1 MNRVGEVASTLATI
15 PLLPALV
22 DLAVQDPL
30 ASVTSCQELSQR
42 KDNVSLLDW
51 LHLRNSND
59 SFHKLSQMCSRGI
72 QQVGDS
78 QQCWDNHVTLFLYK
92 TLPLSL
98 GGDFLCFDFSIYFYD
113 VGALYWRTN
122 NNGNCP
128 KIHIYTS
135 HWKSKKKKRKEFS

>member
-1 MNRVGEVASTLATI
+1 MCKLSDINEKHSLLDRVGEVASTLATI

-72 QQVGDS
+72 QQVCDIDKK
-78 QQCWDNHVTLFLYK
+78 QYK
-92 TLPLSL
+92 TLLI
-98 GGDFLCFDFSIYFYD
+98 IYIQIN
-113 VGALYWRTN
+113 LYSYNT
-122 NNGNCP
+122 
-128 KIHIYTS
+128 
-135 HWKSKKKKRKEFS
+135 

>member
-1 MNRVGEVASTLATI
+1 MKKPCRNRRVESALKQEKRLRFSCNNQAQFYERPTDKMCSLSDINDSLVDRVGEVASTLATI

-72 QQVGDS
+72 QQVCDIA
-78 QQCWDNHVTLFLYK
+78 QKPYK
-92 TLPLSL
+92 TVLIVYLL
-98 GGDFLCFDFSIYFYD
+98 
-113 VGALYWRTN
+113 TN
-122 NNGNCP
+122 V
-128 KIHIYTS
+128 HL
-135 HWKSKKKKRKEFS
+135 